1 MREDY
6 SDLVGHRFPGG
17 RARVDDWLDA
27 LWCDATLSERH
38 PPHAHPGLAYVACLE
53 GSGVSIQDLFDL
65 MEADAGSGAVFGEQR
80 LEFRAPLVIGRDY
93 EVDGEVTSVVR
104 KRGRRAGVF
113 DMLTF
118 VLRLREPGA
127 AEPAVVTENTFIFP
141 RGEAGA

>member
-1 MREDY
+1 MRDDY
-6 SDLVGHRFPGG
+6 SHLVGHRFPGG

-65 MEADAGSGAVFGEQR
+65 MEADADSGAMFGEQR
-80 LEFRAPLVIGRDY
+80 LEYLAPVVIGRDY
-93 EVDGEVTSVVR
+93 EVEGEVTSVVR
-104 KRGRRAGVF
+104 KHGRRAGTF

-127 AEPAVVTENTFIFP
+127 AEPAVVNTNTFIFP
-141 RGEAGA
+141 RPEAAA